1 VRPHVGRFRPDLTGR
16 GVLRRFA
23 GLIAI
28 AAMGIVVAGCNS
40 QEGTAFDDQNY
51 SPTSGGAFDSTTL
64 KTTDARSL
72 FVGSNYRKA
81 FKLAERKL
89 GAGAQIDAA
98 ELHPGQLALTVI
110 SHGKQLSV
118 AVQYNGEYGSKPGGA
133 LAGTPTTFRLARL
146 AGDTPAT
153 LARRIS
159 SETHFSIA
167 QLKSMIVTR
176 IPGAG
181 GLYWM
186 VYTPNPTV
194 YFTAASAHGPIEEQR
209 ASSEPIRLR

>member
-1 VRPHVGRFRPDLTGR
+1 
-16 GVLRRFA
+16 VLRRFA
-23 GLIAI
+23 GFILI
-28 AAMGIVVAGCNS
+28 AAMGIIVAGCYS

-64 KTTDARSL
+64 KTTDPRSL

-81 FKLAERKL
+81 FMLAERKL
-89 GAGAQIDAA
+89 GSGAEIKAA
-98 ELHPGQLALTVI
+98 VLHPGQLALTVI
-110 SHGKQLSV
+110 TRGEQLSV

-133 LAGTPTTFRLARL
+133 LAGTPTTFRLASL

-153 LARRIS
+153 LARRIA

-167 QLKSMIVTR
+167 QLDSMIVSR
-176 IPGAG
+176 IPGTS

-186 VYTPNPTV
+186 VYTPKPSI
-194 YFTAASAHGPIEEQR
+194 YFTASSAQGPIEEQR
-209 ASSEPIRLR
+209 PTGEPIRLR